1 MIELKKI
8 SWSDSLAVY
17 KDIRMLR
24 ILLLG
29 AISGFPWVLIGSSLS
44 LWLKEDGLSRSTI
57 GWAGLIFA
65 VYAFNY
71 LWAPIIDRIRIPWL
85 TNKIGHRRGWIVTM
99 QTIILLC
106 LISWSLINPTT
117 NLALVI
123 SVGLII
129 AIASATQDITVDAL
143 RIEQIGEHEGRSM
156 QAGAAMAVVGWWT
169 GYKLGGVIALN
180 VAEFCVVFKCIH
192 VTSVLNSLSLT
203 FFALLSALFHF
214 LALINLIV
222 SLAFSKSFLFNIVDL
237 SISLD

>member
-1 MIELKKI
+1 MEIYKKQSLSETFKVYFDNRMIK
-8 SWSDSLAVY
+8 
-17 KDIRMLR
+17 

-29 AISGFPWVLIGSSLS
+29 AISGFPWVIIGSSLS

-85 TNKIGHRRGWIVTM
+85 TKKVGHRRGWIITM
-99 QTIILLC
+99 QTIIL
-106 LISWSLINPTT
+106 ISLVFWSLINPTT

-143 RIEQIGEHEGRSM
+143 RIEQIGENEGKSM

-169 GYKLGGVIALN
+169 GYKLGGVVALN
-180 VAEFCVVFKCIH
+180 AAEFFQRSGLKI
-192 VTSVLNSLSLT
+192 TGKL
-203 FFALLSALFHF
+203 HF
-214 LALINLIV
+214 
-222 SLAFSKSFLFNIVDL
+222 
-237 SISLD
+237 